1 MAGSERPTLGDF
13 MSTECFR
20 YLRIFG
26 EEAAGRSFIVY
37 AGKQRGIS
45 LQDALKGLS
54 ADNAPEIVEKLNLL
68 VGEKGTRL
76 CVVDQFE
83 ATDGGYRF
91 TISESA
97 CSFGMRTDEPNCA
110 YTMGVFL
117 GITETIT
124 GRRFTVNES
133 ECEAT
138 GHAHCIY
145 NLQQL

>member
-54 ADNAPEIVEKLNLL
+54 ADNARLPFHNQRKRVQLRDAYRRTKL
-68 VGEKGTRL
+68 RL
-76 CVVDQFE
+76 Y
-83 ATDGGYRF
+83 DGRLSGHYRDHYG
-91 TISESA
+91 A
-97 CSFGMRTDEPNCA
+97 AVYG
-110 YTMGVFL
+110 
-117 GITETIT
+117 
-124 GRRFTVNES
+124 
-133 ECEAT
+133 
-138 GHAHCIY
+138 
-145 NLQQL
+145 